1 MAITPYRRV
10 RGFCTLCGP
19 CAVLCGA
26 VRSCAFF
33 PLPSQIGMNTMSNYL
48 CQVGEQRRCSLLTYT
63 LINLPYYLIVTEAQS
78 VVGRRK
84 QEAIT
89 RSPWPGDSSDDDDDD
104 INGASLSPPASS
116 LSVFLWL
123 PLLGRLDGDR
133 SCQRVRSAA
142 GRRAAAAAAAAA
154 ALRRSSVESLI
165 PRPPVRCNSSPV
177 NSSCRLK
184 SD

>member
-19 CAVLCGA
+19 CAVLCGTVRCCA
-26 VRSCAFF
+26 VVCGRVRSCAFF

-48 CQVGEQRRCSLLTYT
+48 CQVGERRRCSLLTYT
-63 LINLPYYLIVTEAQS
+63 LINLPFYLIVMEAQS

-104 INGASLSPPASS
+104 KNGASLSPPASS
-116 LSVFLWL
+116 LPVFLWL

-142 GRRAAAAAAAAA
+142 GRRAAAAAA
-154 ALRRSSVESLI
+154 LRRSSVESLI
-165 PRPPVRCNSSPV
+165 PRPPVLTS
-177 NSSCRLK
+177 
-184 SD
+184 